1 MSLLKSIAAVSGGT
15 AVSRIVGL
23 VRDMLVAKYLGATL
37 MSDAFFVAFRFPNL
51 FRSLLAE
58 GTLNVAFV
66 PLLTGE
72 LHAAGKKSARE
83 FAAAV
88 FSFLF
93 YVLLIFVVIIEIV
106 MPGLMFL
113 LAPGFGQIPGKL
125 ALTTTLSRIAFP
137 FLMAVSL
144 VSLMAGILNS
154 LGKFGAA
161 ALTPTILNLCMIAGL
176 IGLTPFIAS
185 EYAPAYALAWGVLIA
200 GVCELA
206 FLGYF
211 LWKNDFTF
219 RLLGPVRALF
229 RLSGP
234 VKTLLKKMGPGVL
247 GSGVYQI
254 NLCLD
259 TIFVSFV
266 GAGAISWLNYAN
278 RLFQLPVGMIGV
290 AIGTALLP
298 VLSRHI
304 RAGEYAQANIQ
315 LNRGLEL
322 SLAMSLAST
331 IGLVLLATPIIGVLF
346 EHGVF
351 TRADTIRT
359 ADALMIYAL
368 GLPAYM
374 TTKALSP
381 FFYARGDTKTP
392 VKIAICG
399 VVLNSVAAIT
409 LMQVWG
415 YIGIALATTIA
426 TWVNAAQYF
435 VRVRKSRQFA
445 RDDLFRFRAPRIV
458 VACIL
463 MGVAL
468 GVGTAAAR
476 AADPEWQFGL
486 SLYSAGIL
494 SALVGLGVAVF
505 TGFLM
510 LTKVF
515 TWEMVR
521 SFVRRPT
528 AAVADE

>member
-1 MSLLKSIAAVSGGT
+1 MSLLKSIATVSGGT
-15 AVSRIVGL
+15 AVSRVVGL
-23 VRDMLVAKYLGATL
+23 IRDMLMAKYLGATL

-72 LHAAGKKSARE
+72 LQAAGKKSARE

-93 YVLLIFVVIIEIV
+93 YVLLIFIVVMEII
-106 MPGLMFL
+106 MPSVMFL
-113 LAPGFGQIPGKL
+113 LAPGFSQIPGKL

-161 ALTPTILNLCMIAGL
+161 ALTPTLLNICMIAGL
-176 IGLTPFIAS
+176 LGLMPFISS
-185 EYAPAYALAWGVLIA
+185 EYAPAYALSWGVFIA
-200 GVCELA
+200 GFVELI

-219 RLLGPVRALF
+219 RLLGPIRALF
-229 RLSGP
+229 HLSGA
-234 VKTLLKKMGPGVL
+234 VKTLLKKMGPGIL

-259 TIFVSFV
+259 TVFVSFV

-298 VLSRHI
+298 ILSRHI
-304 RAGEYAQANIQ
+304 RAGEHAQANTQ

-322 SLAMSLAST
+322 SLAMSLSSM
-331 IGLVLLATPIIGVLF
+331 IGLMLLATPIIGVLF
-346 EHGVF
+346 EHGIF
-351 TRADTIRT
+351 TRTDTLHT
-359 ADALMIYAL
+359 ASALMIYAL
-368 GLPAYM
+368 SLPAYM
-374 TTKALSP
+374 ATKALSP

-392 VKIAICG
+392 VKIAIVG
-399 VVLNSVAAIT
+399 VVLNSVAALI
-409 LMQVWG
+409 LMQFLG
-415 YIGIALATTIA
+415 YKGIALATTLA
-426 TWVNAAQYF
+426 TWVNAVQYF
-435 VRVRKSRQFA
+435 VRIRQSRQFT
-445 RDDLFRFRAPRIV
+445 RDALFKFRTPRILI
-458 VACIL
+458 ACVL
-463 MGVAL
+463 MGAVL
-468 GVGTAAAR
+468 GFGSFIAR
-476 AADPEWQFGL
+476 AMDPEWQFGL

-494 SALVGLGVAVF
+494 GALIGTGVAVF
-505 TGFLM
+505 CGFLM
-510 LTKVF
+510 MTKVF
-515 TWEMVR
+515 TWEMIQT
-521 SFVRRPT
+521 FARRPT
-528 AAVADE
+528 KAVADE